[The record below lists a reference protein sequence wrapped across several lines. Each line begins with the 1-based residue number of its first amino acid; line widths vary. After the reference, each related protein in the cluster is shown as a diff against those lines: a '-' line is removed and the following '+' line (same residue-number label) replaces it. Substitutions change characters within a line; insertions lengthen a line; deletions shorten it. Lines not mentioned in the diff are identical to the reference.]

1 MDRFGQ
7 TNNVIS
13 TYSKTVGGD
22 YPVWIKRGDNLQGGG
37 LIATADIP
45 DDGIIPEGTM
55 VIFNG
60 IGKAVTIVKSTDTAN
75 LAKVNGLI
83 AYNVV
88 VPKDKTLVDATC
100 AVTREGKIYADRAGI
115 PASVEALLPNIEFV
129 REA

>member
-1 MDRFGQ
+1 MEKLGQ

-13 TYSKTVGGD
+13 SYSKTVGGD

-37 LIATADIP
+37 VINASDFP
-45 DDGIIPEGTM
+45 DTGIIPEGTM

-60 IGKAVTIVKSTDTAN
+60 IGKAVTIVKSTDTTN
-75 LAKVNGLI
+75 LTKVNGLI

-88 VPKDKTLVDATC
+88 IPKDKTLVDATC
-100 AVTREGKIYADRAGI
+100 AITREGKIYADRAGI
-115 PASVEALLPNIEFV
+115 PVSVEALLPKIEFV

>member
-1 MDRFGQ
+1 MDRLGQ

>member
-13 TYSKTVGGD
+13 TYSKEVGGD
-22 YPVWIKRGDNLQGGG
+22 YPVWIKRGDNLKGG
-37 LIATADIP
+37 ATIKLADFP
-45 DDGIIPEGTM
+45 DSGIINEGTM

-60 IGKAVTIVKSTDTAN
+60 IGQDVTIVAAADTTN
-75 LAKVNGLI
+75 LPKVNGLI

-88 VPKDKTLVDATC
+88 IPKDKTLVVATC

-115 PASVEALLPNIEFV
+115 PTSVEALLPKIEFV

>member
-13 TYSKTVGGD
+13 TYSKEVGGD
-22 YPVWIKRGDNLQGGG
+22 YPVWIKRGDNLQGG
-37 LIATADIP
+37 ATIKLADFP
-45 DDGIIPEGTM
+45 DSGIINEGTM

-60 IGKAVTIVKSTDTAN
+60 IGQDVTIVAAADTTN
-75 LAKVNGLI
+75 LPKVNGLI

-88 VPKDKTLVDATC
+88 IPKDKTLVVATC

-115 PASVEALLPNIEFV
+115 PTSVEALLPKIEFV

>member
-1 MDRFGQ
+1 MDRLGQ
-7 TNNVIS
+7 TNNVMS

-22 YPVWIKRGDNLQGGG
+22 YPVWIERGETLQGGA
-37 LIATADIP
+37 LINASDFP
-45 DDGIIPEGTM
+45 DTGIIPEGTM

-60 IGKAVTIVKSTDTAN
+60 IGKAVTIVKSTDTTN

-88 VPKDKTLVDATC
+88 IPKDKTLVDATC
-100 AVTREGKIYADRAGI
+100 AVTRQGKIYADRADI
-115 PASVEALLPNIEFV
+115 PVSVEALLPMIEFV

>member
-13 TYSKTVGGD
+13 TYSKEVGGD
-22 YPVWIKRGDNLQGGG
+22 YPVWIKRGDNLQGG
-37 LIATADIP
+37 ATIKLADFP
-45 DDGIIPEGTM
+45 ESGIINEGTM

-60 IGKAVTIVKSTDTAN
+60 IGQDVTIVAAADTTN
-75 LAKVNGLI
+75 LPKVNGLI

-88 VPKDKTLVDATC
+88 IPKDKTLVVATC

-115 PASVEALLPNIEFV
+115 PTSVEALLPKIEFV

>member
-1 MDRFGQ
+1 MDKFGQ
-7 TNNVIS
+7 TNNVMA

-22 YPVWIKRGDNLQGGG
+22 YPVWIERGSVLQGGA
-37 LIATADIP
+37 LIASADIP

-60 IGKAVTIVKSTDTAN
+60 IGKAVTIVKSTDTDN
-75 LAKVNGLI
+75 LTKVNGLI

-100 AVTREGKIYADRAGI
+100 AVTREGKIFADRAGI
-115 PASVEALLPNIEFV
+115 PASVEALLPMIEFV